1 MKLTDDIV
9 KALHRCVTEGY
20 ESVTEFARLANV
32 SAETVK
38 KYMRRETES
47 IKEEPW
53 SKLQPLLKPYMG
65 RKQQKTSGFGSKYLE
80 LDTDQRI
87 LLDTFADLP
96 DDVKKQK
103 LLEMV
108 ELAKQYNRE
117 KNGTAS

>member
-47 IKEEPW
+47 IKEETW
-53 SKLQPLLKPYMG
+53 SKLQPLLKPYMS

>member
-9 KALHRCVTEGY
+9 KALHRCVTDGH

-47 IKEEPW
+47 IKEETW
-53 SKLQPLLKPYMG
+53 NKLQPLLKPYMG
-65 RKQQKTSGFGSKYLE
+65 KKPQKQVSLGSKYLE

-96 DDVKKQK
+96 EEVRKEK
-103 LLEMV
+103 LLEFV
-108 ELAKQYNRE
+108 ELAKKYNRE
-117 KNGTAS
+117 TAESAL

>member
-47 IKEEPW
+47 IKEETW

-65 RKQQKTSGFGSKYLE
+65 KKAPKKSGFGSKYLE

>member
-9 KALHRCVTEGY
+9 KALHRCVTDGH
-20 ESVTEFARLANV
+20 ESVTEFARMANV

-47 IKEEPW
+47 IKEETW
-53 SKLQPLLKPYMG
+53 KKLHPLLKPYMG
-65 RKQQKTSGFGSKYLE
+65 KKNPKPVSFGSKYLE

-96 DDVKKQK
+96 DEVKKAK

-108 ELAKQYNRE
+108 ELAKKYNRE
-117 KNGTAS
+117 KANASF

>member
-9 KALHRCVTEGY
+9 KALHRCVTDGH

-47 IKEEPW
+47 IKEETW
-53 SKLQPLLKPYMG
+53 NKLQPLLKPYMG
-65 RKQQKTSGFGSKYLE
+65 KKPQKQVSLGSKYPE

-96 DDVKKQK
+96 EEVRKEK
-103 LLEMV
+103 LLEFV
-108 ELAKQYNRE
+108 ELAKKYNRE
-117 KNGTAS
+117 KAESAL